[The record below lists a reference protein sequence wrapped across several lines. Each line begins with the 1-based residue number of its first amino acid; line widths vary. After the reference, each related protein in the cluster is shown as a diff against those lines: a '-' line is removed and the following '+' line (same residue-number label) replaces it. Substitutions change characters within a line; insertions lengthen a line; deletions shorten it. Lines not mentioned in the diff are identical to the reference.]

1 MMQKIIII
9 TFTFM
14 LLSISLLAQAPSKFN
29 YQAVARNADGELM
42 HNQPIQVRFSIINNE
57 SNGITLY
64 TETHTEVITNQFGLF
79 SLAVGELATNDD
91 FENVNWSMGNKYLK
105 VEIDPN
111 NNGGF
116 FDLGAIQL
124 LSVPY
129 AIHAKTAGSGGGTGT
144 QGNPGNGI
152 QSTTFNSGLLTLE
165 YDDGTTFTTPNL
177 TGPQGLVGQD
187 GQDGTGVLI
196 VGSVTSTSNL
206 PAIYN
211 GNVGDMFITQNDG
224 HGHVWDGTQ
233 FVDVGQIKGP
243 EGEQGLQGIA
253 GTNGINGQNG
263 TNGTNGQNGADG
275 QNGNGIT
282 SVMNNGNGTFT
293 LSFNDG
299 NTFTTSDLT
308 GSQGN
313 QGTQGIAGQNGQNG
327 ADGVNGQDGAGV
339 MIVGSIAT
347 AANLEVNYSGN
358 IGDMIITQNDGH
370 GHVWDGNGWN
380 DVGQIQG
387 PQGPQGSSGQNGTNG
402 INGLDGN
409 GITSVNDN
417 GNGTYTFNFTNG
429 TTYTTADLTG
439 PQGLMG
445 SQGPQGNMG
454 LQGPQGNTGSQGMQG
469 IPGNYTAGTGI
480 EISGNTINSLWAEN
494 TNDVVLAPS
503 SQNVGIGIT
512 NPDVQL
518 HVANN
523 IKLEGIIPRLEF
535 EFNDVQEMEI
545 YSNGPA
551 NINATNGLNIRANTN
566 GGISHINFYNN
577 GQVGLEITDDL
588 EVGIRTSSPN
598 AAFHVVHK
606 LTTGGGDSR
615 EDGFKLQNEGN
626 GNNYWTMYVQNGT
639 GDLHL
644 LSRLN
649 NHVGTFDDVSGAY
662 SAVSDKR
669 LKKNVEN
676 EEDILHKVLQLA
688 VLKYHFLP
696 EIKSD
701 KKHYGLFAQDVEK
714 LFPEVVKYD
723 KNEDQY
729 TMDYS
734 AFGVLAVKAIQEQQ
748 QEVDELK
755 KGLAELKAAVKAL
768 QE

>member
-1 MMQKIIII
+1 
-9 TFTFM
+9 
-14 LLSISLLAQAPSKFN
+14 
-29 YQAVARNADGELM
+29 
-42 HNQPIQVRFSIINNE
+42 
-57 SNGITLY
+57 
-64 TETHTEVITNQFGLF
+64 
-79 SLAVGELATNDD
+79 
-91 FENVNWSMGNKYLK
+91 
-105 VEIDPN
+105 
-111 NNGGF
+111 
-116 FDLGAIQL
+116 
-124 LSVPY
+124 
-129 AIHAKTAGSGGGTGT
+129 
-144 QGNPGNGI
+144 
-152 QSTTFNSGLLTLE
+152 
-165 YDDGTTFTTPNL
+165 
-177 TGPQGLVGQD
+177 
-187 GQDGTGVLI
+187 
-196 VGSVTSTSNL
+196 
-206 PAIYN
+206 
-211 GNVGDMFITQNDG
+211 
-224 HGHVWDGTQ
+224 
-233 FVDVGQIKGP
+233 
-243 EGEQGLQGIA
+243 
-253 GTNGINGQNG
+253 
-263 TNGTNGQNGADG
+263 
-275 QNGNGIT
+275 
-282 SVMNNGNGTFT
+282 
-293 LSFNDG
+293 
-299 NTFTTSDLT
+299 
-308 GSQGN
+308 
-313 QGTQGIAGQNGQNG
+313 
-327 ADGVNGQDGAGV
+327 
-339 MIVGSIAT
+339 
-347 AANLEVNYSGN
+347 
-358 IGDMIITQNDGH
+358 
-370 GHVWDGNGWN
+370 
-380 DVGQIQG
+380 
-387 PQGPQGSSGQNGTNG
+387 
-402 INGLDGN
+402 
-409 GITSVNDN
+409 
-417 GNGTYTFNFTNG
+417 
-429 TTYTTADLTG
+429 
-439 PQGLMG
+439 MG

>member
-1 MMQKIIII
+1 MQKIIII